1 MSTPTY
7 KISELSIGDAIKI
20 YIHRQHGGATMGPSV
35 EGIEEYARWVAFGGW
50 VYTNENG
57 HAYYMDT
64 KESIGIP
71 LHDNCIF
78 GVEKNA
84 AIDVIEE
91 IMKKDALSF
100 GRHFITNYKMQF
112 HKLPF
117 NVGDTIRM
125 GPESEYKK
133 INNRLGIRNNHSVLS
148 SKNLI
153 LVNNPLMET
162 REVITVLC
170 KLTNK
175 MTQVGLEAVWGG

>member
-1 MSTPTY
+1 
-7 KISELSIGDAIKI
+7 
-20 YIHRQHGGATMGPSV
+20 
-35 EGIEEYARWVAFGGW
+35 
-50 VYTNENG
+50 
-57 HAYYMDT
+57 
-64 KESIGIP
+64 
-71 LHDNCIF
+71 
-78 GVEKNA
+78 
-84 AIDVIEE
+84 
-91 IMKKDALSF
+91 
-100 GRHFITNYKMQF
+100 MQF